1 MTKNFCVLG
10 LPLPRSTSQDFT
22 EDCFHLG
29 EVGDNPGQLD
39 SDYWPFMDDFR
50 PISSDYRPF
59 SADFRPFSAV
69 FWPFFGRFLAV
80 LCLGHAPC
88 RPGAAQVQTTGLFP
102 TLTALSVRKC
112 EEGNPSPS
120 DRIVIVC
127 RVRIAGR
134 SCHSAA
140 SDSNSA
146 ALCILQQ

>member
-69 FWPFFGRFLAV
+69 FWPILGRFLAV

-102 TLTALSVRKC
+102 TLPALCLVECEDNLFQVIKC
-112 EEGNPSPS
+112 CDYVTSCALPGT
-120 DRIVIVC
+120 
-127 RVRIAGR
+127 RVNQQQVTTRA
-134 SCHSAA
+134 
-140 SDSNSA
+140 A
-146 ALCILQQ
+146 ALCIVQ